1 MGRMGETKVGDD
13 GECRH
18 GRALHLR
25 QIQRRGIRENILM
38 QNTLMQALLLPR
50 RESLFFFLTGV
61 SKSFPGVRA
70 LHDVSF
76 TLRAGE
82 VTALVGENGAGKS
95 TIVKILTGI
104 YSPDAGEITVGGQLR
119 KFQSPRDSWAAGIA
133 AIHQE
138 TVMFDELSVAEN
150 IFMGHM
156 PRPSKLVD
164 WPQMRQRTAELLK
177 RIDARF

>member
-1 MGRMGETKVGDD
+1 MQKRDASSPPQGGEPV
-13 GECRH
+13 
-18 GRALHLR
+18 
-25 QIQRRGIRENILM
+25 
-38 QNTLMQALLLPR
+38 
-50 RESLFFFLTGV
+50 LFLNGV

-70 LHDVSF
+70 LNDVSF

-104 YSPDAGEITVGGQLR
+104 YSPDAGEITVGGQHR

-156 PRPSKLVD
+156 PGQKSVC
-164 WPQMRQRTAELLK
+164 
-177 RIDARF
+177 